1 MIDTNLKDLKIE
13 IKTEGE
19 HNYHF
24 KVQYKNEKAIF
35 QKYRLAGETSN
46 DSWEYSSELKQVKN
60 VGKTKSFQINI
71 QVLATRARNISIVK
85 EYIICFDKSDD

>member
-35 QKYRLAGETSN
+35 QKYRLAGEGTN
-46 DSWEYSSELKQVKN
+46 DSWEYSSELKQAKEG
-60 VGKTKSFQINI
+60 GKSYQINI
-71 QVLATRARNISIVK
+71 EVLATRARCISIVK
-85 EYIICFDKSDD
+85 EYIISFDKSDD